1 MILKNLNSASANVSF
16 SDYSVNTYS
25 HTSAIEFGTAGL
37 RARMQAGFSSMN
49 TLTVLQ
55 ASQGLA
61 KYVLRTVPEALDRGI
76 VIGHDHRHNSETF
89 AKVTALAFSQLGY
102 KVYLYSRLVHTPLVP
117 FGVDTLNA
125 ACGVMV
131 TASHNPKDDNGY
143 KVYWGN
149 GCQII
154 PPHDVG
160 IAEEM
165 VKQRVPWSSDFTLI
179 KTQDDVTEE
188 MERLYFE
195 KVKEKIGIVKPE
207 DRVPVKFVYTAM
219 HGVGLPMFLKAADLL
234 GLRDSV
240 VLVEEQCTPD
250 PDFPT
255 VSFPNPEEKGALD
268 LAKATADAHGISLVL
283 ANDPDADRFAVAVKT
298 PVTGWVQVTGNQ
310 LGALF
315 ASATLASYAAE
326 HDNDLSKLALLN
338 STVSSQLMASMAEH
352 EGFKYEDTLTGFKWI
367 GNRAITLESE
377 GYDVPFAFE
386 EAIGYMFGVVHDK
399 DGISAATAFLKWAAS
414 TPNFEP
420 IAELEKIYTKYGFFE
435 ECNSYYISRD
445 PAVTAEIFTAIRAS
459 GGAHDY
465 PQTIGR
471 FAVSTWRD
479 LTVGYDSTTPD
490 HVPTLPVSS
499 GSQMITVVLKGN
511 GSEVVRFTARGSG
524 TEPKLKVYI
533 EARGDSSEAA
543 KQSAKEVWDLLA
555 KEWFSRLL

>member
-1 MILKNLNSASANVSF
+1 
-16 SDYSVNTYS
+16 
-25 HTSAIEFGTAGL
+25 
-37 RARMQAGFSSMN
+37 MQAGFSSMN

-61 KYVLRTVPEALDRGI
+61 KYVERTVPNALQRGI
-76 VIGHDHRHNSETF
+76 VIGHDHRHNSKDF
-89 AKVTALAFSQLGY
+89 AQITALAFSQLGY

-143 KVYWGN
+143 KVYWEN

-160 IAEEM
+160 IAAEM
-165 VKQRVPWSSDFTLI
+165 GKQRVPWSSDFSLI
-179 KTQDDVTEE
+179 KTEADVTDE

-195 KVKEKIGIVKPE
+195 KIREKIGEVDPKE
-207 DRVPVKFVYTAM
+207 RVPVKFVYTAM
-219 HGVGLPMFLKAADLL
+219 HGVGLPMFLKITDIL

-240 VLVEEQCTPD
+240 VLVDEQCTPD
-250 PDFPT
+250 PEFST

-268 LAKATADAHGISLVL
+268 LAKATADAHGISIVL
-283 ANDPDADRFAVAVKT
+283 ANDPDADRFAMAVKSDEF
-298 PVTGWVQVTGNQ
+298 GWVQVTGNQ

-315 ASATLASYAAE
+315 AAASFASYAAE
-326 HDNDLSKLALLN
+326 HNNDLSKLALLN
-338 STVSSQLMASMAEH
+338 STVSSQLMASMAKK

-399 DGISAATAFLKWAAS
+399 DGISAATVLLKWAAS
-414 TPNFEP
+414 TPNFSP
-420 IAELEKIYTKYGFFE
+420 LAELEAIYKKYGFFE
-435 ECNSYYISRD
+435 EYNSYYISRD
-445 PAVTAEIFTAIRAS
+445 PAVTADIFKAIRAS
-459 GGAHDY
+459 GGAGKDY
-465 PQTIGR
+465 PESIGR
-471 FAVSTWRD
+471 FQVTSWRD
-479 LTVGYDSTTPD
+479 LTIGYDSTTPD
-490 HVPTLPVSS
+490 HIPTLPVSA
-499 GSQMITVVLKGN
+499 GSQMITVSLQGE
-511 GSEVVRFTARGSG
+511 GSEVIRFTARGSG

-543 KQSAKEVWDLLA
+543 KKSAKEVWDLLA
-555 KEWFSRLL
+555 QEWFSLLL